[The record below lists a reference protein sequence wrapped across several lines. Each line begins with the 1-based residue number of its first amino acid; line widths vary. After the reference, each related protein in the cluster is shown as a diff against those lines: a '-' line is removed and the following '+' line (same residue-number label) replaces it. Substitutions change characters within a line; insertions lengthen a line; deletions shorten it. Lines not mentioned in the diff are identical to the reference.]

1 MRGIGH
7 GCGAGCAAGGCR
19 DLSSRRDMG
28 RLLTSPAVVGE
39 ILAAAWRKTSQRARA
54 FAAGDM
60 TEEEVVAADV
70 KLSAWLADTF
80 SGANPAFGTTEN
92 WNPEWLAGYLEE
104 NFAEVLRQA
113 LGREPE
119 SPEDWVRAA
128 ALQIVASIRTGIQ
141 RSEPGADAPDAFL
154 SEWAAILTGA
164 PVPGT
169 W

>member
-1 MRGIGH
+1 MRGVGH

-39 ILAAAWRKTSQRARA
+39 ILAAAWQKTSQRARA

-60 TEEEVVAADV
+60 TEEEISAADI
-70 KLSAWLADTF
+70 KLADTF

-92 WNPEWLAGYLEE
+92 WNPEGLAGYLEE
-104 NFAEVLRQA
+104 NFSEVLEQA
-113 LGREPE
+113 LGRGPE

-128 ALQIVASIRTGIQ
+128 SLQIVASIQVGIR
-141 RSEPGADAPDAFL
+141 RSEPGAGAPEGFL

>member
-28 RLLTSPAVVGE
+28 RLLTSPAVVVE
-39 ILAAAWRKTSQRARA
+39 ILAAAWRKTSQRAQA
-54 FAAGDM
+54 LAAGEM
-60 TEEEVVAADV
+60 TEGEVAAADA
-70 KLSAWLADTF
+70 KLSGWLADTF

-92 WNPEWLAGYLEE
+92 WNPEGLADYLEE

-119 SPEDWVRAA
+119 SAEDWVRSASI
-128 ALQIVASIRTGIQ
+128 QIVASIQVGIR
-141 RSEPGADAPDAFL
+141 RSEPGADAPEAFL